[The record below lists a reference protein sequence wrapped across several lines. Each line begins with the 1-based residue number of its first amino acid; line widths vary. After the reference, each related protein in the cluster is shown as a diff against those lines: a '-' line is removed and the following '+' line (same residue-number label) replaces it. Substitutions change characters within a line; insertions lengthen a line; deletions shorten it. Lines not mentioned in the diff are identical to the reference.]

1 MLPFS
6 TLEERNDQINDLAKE
21 ICIYSGLDDEE
32 NLKSNFLH
40 YLNNG
45 MYENKI
51 SELSNTEIE
60 FIDMR
65 DIIES
70 TNMIKEHWS
79 LYENSFKMGEC
90 EMFLYFYKYVSEEE
104 YDLKDGD
111 VAQYFA
117 LDHETGELELE
128 VTSLE
133 LFFKLT
139 EDEKKELLLYM
150 DE

>member
-1 MLPFS
+1 MNKLTNEHF
-6 TLEERNDQINDLAKE
+6 IKK
-21 ICIYSGLDDEE
+21 IGIYSGLYDEE

-51 SELSNTEIE
+51 SKLSNTEIE

-65 DIIES
+65 DVIES

-90 EMFLYFYKYVSEEE
+90 EMFLYFYKYVSVEE
-104 YDLKDGD
+104 YDLKDGN
-111 VAQYFA
+111 VTQYFA
-117 LDHETGELELE
+117 LDHETGELGLE

-139 EDEKKELLLYM
+139 EDERKELLLYI
-150 DE
+150 